1 MGSISSLLFLLGSL
15 QVVITGL
22 LIWIGLLAMLVTFV
36 SVLWPL
42 PFIGFPTRKRSAKAL
57 GVSLV
62 LVLISGVV
70 YSDSVVFRVYKA
82 ELTQAERARA
92 IEVNAS
98 DLEQECNAHYISA
111 GQKYARKIVRVTGI
125 VHTIGEGSDDDGL
138 LWFRID
144 DSDSSRIGAT
154 SHSVSKSVLAAGEP
168 GQTLTVTCQYVDC
181 VSGLGAILSNC
192 FLD

>member
-15 QVVITGL
+15 QAVITGL

-42 PFIGFPTRKRSAKAL
+42 QFIGLPTRKRSAKAL

-92 IEVNAS
+92 IAVNTS
-98 DLEQECNAHYISA
+98 DLERECETNYIST
-111 GQKYARKIVRVTGI
+111 GQKYARKIVRITGI
-125 VHTIGEGSDDDGL
+125 VHSTGEDYDGDGFVRFRGDGYSGFGMNANFTGS
-138 LWFRID
+138 
-144 DSDSSRIGAT
+144 
-154 SHSVSKSVLAAGEP
+154 SVLKAAEP
-168 GQTLTVTCQYVDC
+168 GQILTVTCRYVDC
-181 VSGLGAILSNC
+181 VGGIGVMLNNC